1 MSFRLSGFL
10 DFESTMVKIYVG
22 NLASATTSDEL
33 LSLFSQYGK
42 ISECDIVK
50 NFGFVYMDDKAQAEE
65 AIRNLNQLM
74 LNGSPMTVELSR
86 GGKKAST
93 KLHVGNIACTNQ
105 ELRAKF
111 EEFGPVLECDI
122 VKNYAF
128 VHMESMDDAL
138 EAINKLDNAAF
149 KGELWVGIT

>member
-1 MSFRLSGFL
+1 
-10 DFESTMVKIYVG
+10 MVKIFVG
-22 NLASATTSDEL
+22 NLAAETTSDEL

-50 NFGFVYMDDKAQAEE
+50 NFGFVHMDDKSQAEE
-65 AIRNLNQLM
+65 AIRNLHHYDRGKSK
-74 LNGSPMTVELSR
+74 GS
-86 GGKKAST
+86 A

-111 EEFGPVLECDI
+111 EEFGPVSECDI

-128 VHMESMDDAL
+128 VHMDNMDDAM

-149 KGELWVGIT
+149 KGHCSLM